1 LNTDEYNIGLVNE
14 LLKLPNE
21 TEWVEFKHNNS
32 DPEMIGEYISALGNS
47 AALLGKVKAYVVWGV
62 DDSSHEVL
70 GTIFD
75 PSTQKVGNEEI
86 ENWLLRLLQPK
97 IHFRF
102 LRLMMNEMRVVLL
115 EIDAAFRSPIQ
126 FKGQEFIRI
135 GSYKKKLK
143 EHPEKERELWRV
155 FDQTPFEKC
164 VAVEHADDEDVLTLL
179 DYGAYFDLL
188 DIPLPDGRSA
198 ILEALKSDDLIA
210 GGGAG
215 KWNITNLGA
224 ILFAKKL
231 EAFPSLKRKS
241 VRVVQYEDRGRTKT
255 LREMTS
261 TKGYASGFEGL
272 IGFLKNILPRNE
284 VMGQALRKE
293 VPMYPD
299 LAIREL
305 VANILIHQD
314 FSISGTGPMIEIF
327 SDRIEFTNPGAP
339 LVDIARFIDSPP
351 KSRNELLASLMR
363 RFRICEERGS
373 GIDKVVS
380 EVELFQL
387 PAPLFEVPDG
397 FTRTVLFA
405 HRAIAKMDKSDRV
418 RACYLHACLRWVIR
432 DQLTN
437 ASLRKRFGVT
447 EQNKASVSR
456 YIREAL
462 EEGVIV
468 PVDDK
473 APKKLMKY
481 VPFWAKNFN

>member
-1 LNTDEYNIGLVNE
+1 
-14 LLKLPNE
+14 
-21 TEWVEFKHNNS
+21 
-32 DPEMIGEYISALGNS
+32 M
-47 AALLGKVKAYVVWGV
+47 
-62 DDSSHEVL
+62 
-70 GTIFD
+70 
-75 PSTQKVGNEEI
+75 
-86 ENWLLRLLQPK
+86 
-97 IHFRF
+97 
-102 LRLMMNEMRVVLL
+102 L
-115 EIDAAFRSPIQ
+115 EIDAAFRNPIQ
-126 FKGQEFIRI
+126 FKGQEFVRI

-164 VAVEHADDEDVLTLL
+164 VAIEHADDEDVLTFL

-188 DIPLPDGRSA
+188 NIPLPDGRAA
-198 ILEALKSDDLIA
+198 ILESLKSDDLISS
-210 GGGAG
+210 GDAG
-215 KWNITNLGA
+215 KWNIMNLGVV
-224 ILFAKKL
+224 LFAKKFDS
-231 EAFPSLKRKS
+231 FPSLKRKA

-255 LREMTS
+255 LREMTD

-272 IGFLKNILPRNE
+272 ISFLNNLLPRNE

-293 VPMYPD
+293 VPMFPD

-314 FSISGTGPMIEIF
+314 FSVSGTGPMIEIF

-339 LVDIARFIDSPP
+339 LVDTARFVDSPP

-405 HRAIAKMDKSDRV
+405 RRPLAKMDKSDRV
-418 RACYLHACLRWVIR
+418 RACYLHACLKWVMR

-437 ASLRKRFGVT
+437 ASLRERFGVS
-447 EQNKASVSR
+447 EQNKAAVSR
-456 YIREAL
+456 YIREAI
-462 EEGVIV
+462 EEGVIL
-468 PVDDK
+468 PHDDK
-473 APKKLMKY
+473 APKKMMKY
-481 VPFWAKNFN
+481 VPFWAKKF